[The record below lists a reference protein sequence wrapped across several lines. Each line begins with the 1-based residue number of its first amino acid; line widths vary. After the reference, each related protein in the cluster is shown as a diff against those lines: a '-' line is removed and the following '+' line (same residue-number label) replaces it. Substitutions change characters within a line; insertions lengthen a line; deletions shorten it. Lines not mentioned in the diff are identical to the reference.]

1 MIPKS
6 LRQIHLKEL
15 SFTECLRGT
24 FDLWRFNFSAIVLV
38 FASISIPI
46 ALINHVLALK
56 ITGTNFVLISSCI
69 NAVSHVLTALASAR
83 IAESF
88 LLGNRLN
95 YAEAIKLATQKF
107 VPGLIVG
114 ILFEVGLTIATVLL
128 IVPGL
133 FFMIFFVF
141 ALPSVILRGTSGF
154 DAFQYSYAL
163 SKKSVSPIFV
173 KLLGVAAVVIGLWFT
188 TMPLVFLQTTFPSL
202 LSGILLHVLFSFPT
216 LLIILLYLNY
226 DYLQNGFPGSMD
238 DASEVSELSQFSLK
252 PGDLMSQ
259 SLSALQDRAHLQQ
272 KHEEEK
278 KKSSS
283 GLLESKLF
291 KDFSNRFLKNKD
303 TKDLEDLRKLETE
316 SPHDMRIKQ
325 KIAEV
330 YYRLN
335 RTDEAANIFLDVARN
350 FEAENF
356 LLKAIKTYKNILQI
370 KPDLIEINLK
380 LADLYKKM
388 NMPHEAANQFRIAIT
403 AFAMVGNKE
412 KALELSEQLV
422 RIDPSQENKTK
433 LAEIYQMNGMKDEA
447 LKQYEDLAKLY
458 RAEKKYDKLLH
469 IYELILPHRP
479 GNTAIIKDI
488 CILHLRNQNPNRCLQ
503 IIDQYK
509 LAKDTTFKDLV
520 DKAHLMI
527 EVLKR
532 QKTG

>member
-15 SFTECLRGT
+15 SFTECLRGS
-24 FDLWRFNFSAIVLV
+24 FDLWRYNFNALVLI

-46 ALINHVLALK
+46 TLINHILALQ
-56 ITGTNFVLISSCI
+56 ITGTNFVLLKSGI
-69 NAVSHVLTALASAR
+69 NAIAHVITALASAR
-83 IAESF
+83 VAESF
-88 LLGNRLN
+88 LLGNRLT
-95 YAEAIKLATQKF
+95 YAEAIKLAMQKF
-107 VPGLIVG
+107 APGLIVG
-114 ILFEVGLTIATVLL
+114 LLFEVGLAIAVFLL
-128 IVPGL
+128 IVPG
-133 FFMIFFVF
+133 IFFTIFFAF
-141 ALPSVILRGTSGF
+141 ALPSVILRDTTGF
-154 DAFQYSYAL
+154 DAFQYSYRLA
-163 SKKSVSPIFV
+163 KKRASPIFV
-173 KLLGVAAVVIGLWFT
+173 KLLGVGAVVVVISLT

-202 LSGILLHVLFSFPT
+202 LSGILFHMLFSFPT
-216 LLIILLYLNY
+216 ILTILVYLNY
-226 DYLQNGFPGSMD
+226 DYLENGFPGSLED
-238 DASEVSELSQFSLK
+238 ISEVSELSQYSLK
-252 PGDLMSQ
+252 PGDLSSQ
-259 SLSALQDRAHLQQ
+259 SLSALQDRALLQQ
-272 KHEEEK
+272 KQEDEK
-278 KKSSS
+278 IKHSS
-283 GLLESKLF
+283 GFFESKYI
-291 KDFSNRFLKNKD
+291 KEFSNRFLKNKD
-303 TKDLEDLRKLETE
+303 AKDLEELRKLSAE

-325 KIAEV
+325 KIAEA
-330 YYRLN
+330 YYRLG

-350 FEAENF
+350 FESENF
-356 LLKAIKTYKNILQI
+356 LLKSIKTYKSILQI

-388 NMPHEAANQFRIAIT
+388 NMSHEAANQFRIAIT

-458 RAEKKYDKLLH
+458 RIEKKYDKLLH

-509 LAKDTTFKDLV
+509 LSKDTTFKDLV
-520 DKAHLMI
+520 DKAHMMI

-532 QKTG
+532 QKTA